1 MTGPRHVAVVGA
13 GPAGFYAAE
22 QLLKAGFAVDMYDL
36 LPTPFGLVRAGVA
49 PDHPNIKAVVRV
61 FERTAQ
67 HEGFRFFGAVEVGV
81 DVTRKELRERY
92 PAVLYATGTSTDRSL
107 EIPGEELAGVHPASE
122 FVAWYNGH
130 PHHRH
135 RRYDLGGRHAAVIG
149 NGNVALD
156 VARMLVL
163 GVDELQPTDTAEHAL
178 VALRSS
184 RLEEVAVLGRRGVA
198 QAAFTNPELRELG
211 ALSTADVIVAPEE
224 AVPDPV
230 SLAWLASSGDATAR
244 RNVEILADYGARPPG
259 GKPRRIALRF
269 LRSPV
274 AFLGDGRVEAV
285 RVAVNAIAADET
297 GVVRAVPT
305 GVEEEIPADVVFR
318 AIGYRSIQVAD
329 VPYDE
334 RLGRIPN
341 AGGRVTDLAGTVQ
354 PGEYVA
360 GWVKRGPSGVIGTN
374 KKCATETVAA
384 LLADLVAGRLPA
396 APPLP
401 PDASH
406 WAVGSGAP
414 VSWGGW
420 RRIDAHELEQ
430 GRQHGRARCKLVDIE
445 ELRQVAVVGSIAD
458 SKTGC

>member
-1 MTGPRHVAVVGA
+1 M
-13 GPAGFYAAE
+13 
-22 QLLKAGFAVDMYDL
+22 
-36 LPTPFGLVRAGVA
+36 
-49 PDHPNIKAVVRV
+49 
-61 FERTAQ
+61 
-67 HEGFRFFGAVEVGV
+67 
-81 DVTRKELRERY
+81 
-92 PAVLYATGTSTDRSL
+92 
-107 EIPGEELAGVHPASE
+107 
-122 FVAWYNGH
+122 
-130 PHHRH
+130 
-135 RRYDLGGRHAAVIG
+135 IG

-163 GVDELQPTDTAEHAL
+163 AVDELHPTDTAEHAL
-178 VALRSS
+178 TALRSS

-211 ALSTADVIVAPEE
+211 ALSAADVVVEPEE

-230 SLAWLASSGDATAR
+230 SLAWLAGSGNPTGR
-244 RNVEILADYGARPPG
+244 RNVEILADYAARPPA

-285 RVAVNAIAADET
+285 RVAVNAIAADGT
-297 GVVRAVPT
+297 GGVRAVPT

-384 LLADLVAGRLPA
+384 LLADLAAGRLPA

-401 PDASH
+401 PDASS
-406 WAVGSGAP
+406 WAVGSGVP
-414 VSWGGW
+414 VSWDGW
-420 RRIDAHELEQ
+420 RRIDAHEVEQ
-430 GRQHGRARCKLVDIE
+430 GRQHARARCKLVDIE
-445 ELRQVAVVGSIAD
+445 ELRQVAVAGSIAD
-458 SKTGC
+458 PRTGC

>member
-1 MTGPRHVAVVGA
+1 MTEPRHVAVAGA

-22 QLLKAGFAVDMYDL
+22 LLLKAGFAVDMYDL

-67 HEGFRFFGAVEVGV
+67 HEGFRFFGTVEVGV
-81 DVTRKELRERY
+81 DVTRQQLRERY
-92 PAVLYATGTSTDRSL
+92 PAVLYATGTSTDRAL
-107 EIPGEELAGVHPASE
+107 EIPGEELDGVHPAAE

-135 RRYDLGGRHAAVIG
+135 RRYELGGRHAAVIG

-163 GVDELQPTDTAEHAL
+163 GVEELHPTDTAEHAL
-178 VALRSS
+178 AALRDS
-184 RLEEVAVLGRRGVA
+184 RLEEIAVLGRRGVA

-211 ALSTADVIVAPEE
+211 ALAAADVIVAAEE
-224 AVPDPV
+224 AVLDPV
-230 SLAWLASSGDATAR
+230 SMAWLAGSGNATAR
-244 RNVEILADYGARPPG
+244 RNVEILADYAARPPA
-259 GKPRRIALRF
+259 GKPRRIVLRF

-285 RVAVNAIAADET
+285 RVAVNAIVADEA
-297 GVVRAVPT
+297 GAVRAVPT

-318 AIGYRSIQVAD
+318 AIGYRSVQVAD
-329 VPYDE
+329 VPYDA

-341 AGGRVTDLAGTVQ
+341 AGGRVTDLDGTVQ

-384 LLADLVAGRLPA
+384 LLADLAAGRLPDA
-396 APPLP
+396 EPRP
-401 PDASH
+401 PDASSR
-406 WAVGSGAP
+406 ALGPGAP
-414 VSWGGW
+414 VSWEGW

-430 GRQHGRARCKLVDIE
+430 GHQRGRARMKLVDVE
-445 ELRQVAVVGSIAD
+445 ELRQVAALGSVAD
-458 SKTGC
+458 PKTGC